1 MSKPI
6 GNLTLKATPVG
17 TDAVAIADSEDSDK
31 TKKVLLS
38 ALSGGGG
45 SSEYYHELKN
55 VSYVNASGNPLVITA
70 TCDNLTSYT
79 TGIYVLELPSSIY
92 GAKTQGVRIN
102 INNLGNKQWRT
113 LAYYFDQTSKAPD
126 GLFLTGGVYI
136 LIYNTIFSDDVFH
149 IIHAPTIPMTQSMV
163 SSNETTPAF
172 NLDTLGQPMTNNL
185 HKRIIYGTP
194 ISSLTLVNSPIPNQ
208 GFEQEFQFTTDSTF
222 TFTAAGLV
230 GKWVGGTPTFEPNKS
245 YVISIKNGIAA
256 CGEVS

>member
-1 MSKPI
+1 
-6 GNLTLKATPVG
+6 
-17 TDAVAIADSEDSDK
+17 
-31 TKKVLLS
+31 
-38 ALSGGGG
+38 
-45 SSEYYHELKN
+45 
-55 VSYVNASGNPLVITA
+55 
-70 TCDNLTSYT
+70 
-79 TGIYVLELPSSIY
+79 
-92 GAKTQGVRIN
+92 
-102 INNLGNKQWRT
+102 
-113 LAYYFDQTSKAPD
+113 
-126 GLFLTGGVYI
+126 
-136 LIYNTIFSDDVFH
+136 
-149 IIHAPTIPMTQSMV
+149 MTQSMV